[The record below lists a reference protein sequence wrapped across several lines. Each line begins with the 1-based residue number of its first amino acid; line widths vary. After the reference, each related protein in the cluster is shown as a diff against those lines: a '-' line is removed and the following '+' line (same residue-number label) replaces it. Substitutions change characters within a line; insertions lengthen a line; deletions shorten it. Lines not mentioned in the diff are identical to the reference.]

1 MQSTM
6 SEAPS
11 SIERAFGRFSAAI
24 SHWSQFGHEK
34 LCPEYPVLTQR
45 ASFLKLSPP
54 SRTSANGQCRLVRC
68 KDGWVAINLPRD
80 EDRDMVPALL
90 ESSYAA
96 DTWTQIHSVA
106 AERCAQSLLDQSR
119 LLGMAVAAL
128 GEAVHAA
135 DTTSGD
141 RGGVSSAS
149 SANARK
155 WRHKPRVVDL
165 SALWA
170 GPLCGSLLAQA
181 GCQVVKVESISRP
194 DNSIGVGGEFSAML
208 NKDKISAR
216 FDFKSPHDRN
226 ELQSLLHHADIIIT
240 SARRRGLDSCG
251 LSPESVLQ
259 LTPSLVWIAITG
271 HGLAG
276 PGAERV
282 GFGDDCAV
290 AGGLVDRGRDDSPR
304 FVGDAVADPFTGL
317 RAAALALKALAT
329 QNRGVLD
336 ISLAHTAAVVNAMRM
351 KRSALV

>member
-1 MQSTM
+1 
-6 SEAPS
+6 
-11 SIERAFGRFSAAI
+11 
-24 SHWSQFGHEK
+24 
-34 LCPEYPVLTQR
+34 
-45 ASFLKLSPP
+45 
-54 SRTSANGQCRLVRC
+54 
-68 KDGWVAINLPRD
+68 
-80 EDRDMVPALL
+80 MVPALL

-141 RGGVSSAS
+141 RGGVSGAS

-170 GPLCGSLLAQA
+170 GPLCGALLAQA

-216 FDFKSPHDRN
+216 FDFKSPHDRG

-240 SARRRGLDSCG
+240 SAGVAAWTPADFLPNPSCNSSRPLFG
-251 LSPESVLQ
+251 SPSRVTDWPDQVLSASVLAMIAQWQADWWISVARIHPALSGMQSQTRLRVCEPPLSP
-259 LTPSLVWIAITG
+259 
-271 HGLAG
+271 
-276 PGAERV
+276 
-282 GFGDDCAV
+282 
-290 AGGLVDRGRDDSPR
+290 
-304 FVGDAVADPFTGL
+304 
-317 RAAALALKALAT
+317 
-329 QNRGVLD
+329 
-336 ISLAHTAAVVNAMRM
+336 
-351 KRSALV
+351 